1 MRILLL
7 EDNADL
13 VEAITSRLKSK
24 DFVVD
29 ITSKIQVAE
38 SALAVGSFDLALFD
52 LSLPDGNSLALLQK
66 LRRQG
71 KTIPAI
77 IITARDQIS
86 DRITGLEA
94 GADDYLFKPF
104 DLDEMI
110 ARIHTIMRRYEGNPN
125 PVIKFGNIEID
136 QSGHQVLV
144 NNVEVE
150 LTELRSNGEIITQN
164 DYDAIPP
171 AVLKKLT
178 GRFVRATQLDTGSG
192 IGLSIVEAILMQ
204 SNATLALR
212 SPCFENG
219 RGFEARAHFKQA
231 NQ

>member
-13 VEAITSRLKSK
+13 ADAITSRLKSK

-29 ITSKIQVAE
+29 IASNIQAAE

-71 KTIPAI
+71 KTIPVI

-94 GADDYLFKPF
+94 GADDYLVKPF

-125 PVIKFGNIEID
+125 PVIKFGNIQID
-136 QSGHQVLV
+136 QSGHRVFV
-144 NNVEVE
+144 SNVEVE
-150 LTELRSNGEIITQN
+150 LTAKEWAVVQKLSSQPGHIFSKEQMEATLYNFDSEVGSNTLEVYVSRIR
-164 DYDAIPP
+164 
-171 AVLKKLT
+171 KKLGKDHIET
-178 GRFVRATQLDTGSG
+178 VRGLGYRFKKGD
-192 IGLSIVEAILMQ
+192 
-204 SNATLALR
+204 N
-212 SPCFENG
+212 
-219 RGFEARAHFKQA
+219 
-231 NQ
+231 

>member
-13 VEAITSRLKSK
+13 ADAITSRLKSK

-29 ITSKIQVAE
+29 IASNIQAAE

-71 KTIPAI
+71 KTIPVI

-94 GADDYLFKPF
+94 GADDYLVKPF

-125 PVIKFGNIEID
+125 PVIKFGNIQID
-136 QSGHQVLV
+136 QSGHRVFV
-144 NNVEVE
+144 SNVEVE
-150 LTELRSNGEIITQN
+150 LTAKKWAVVQKLSSQPGHIFSKEQMEATLYNFDSEVGSNTLEVYVSRIRKKLGKDHIETVRGLGYRFKNGEN
-164 DYDAIPP
+164 
-171 AVLKKLT
+171 
-178 GRFVRATQLDTGSG
+178 
-192 IGLSIVEAILMQ
+192 
-204 SNATLALR
+204 
-212 SPCFENG
+212 
-219 RGFEARAHFKQA
+219 
-231 NQ
+231 

>member
-1 MRILLL
+1 VRILLL

-13 VEAITSRLKSK
+13 ADAITSRLKSK

-29 ITSKIQVAE
+29 ITSNIQAAE

-52 LSLPDGNSLALLQK
+52 LSLPDGSSLALLQK

-71 KTIPAI
+71 KTIPVI

-94 GADDYLFKPF
+94 GADDYLVKPF

-125 PVIKFGNIEID
+125 PVIKFGNIQID
-136 QSGHQVLV
+136 QSGHRVFV
-144 NNVEVE
+144 SNVEVE
-150 LTELRSNGEIITQN
+150 LTAKEWAVVQKLSSQPGHIFSKEQMEATLYNFESDVGSNTLEVYVSRIR
-164 DYDAIPP
+164 
-171 AVLKKLT
+171 KKLGKDHIET
-178 GRFVRATQLDTGSG
+178 VRGLGYRFKKG
-192 IGLSIVEAILMQ
+192 
-204 SNATLALR
+204 
-212 SPCFENG
+212 EN
-219 RGFEARAHFKQA
+219 
-231 NQ
+231 

>member
-13 VEAITSRLKSK
+13 ADAITSRLKSK

-29 ITSKIQVAE
+29 IASNIQAAE

-71 KTIPAI
+71 KTIPVI

-94 GADDYLFKPF
+94 GADDYLVKPF

-125 PVIKFGNIEID
+125 PVIKFGNIQID
-136 QSGHQVLV
+136 QSGHRVFV
-144 NNVEVE
+144 SNVEVE
-150 LTELRSNGEIITQN
+150 LTAKEWAVVQKLSSQPGHIFSKEQMEATLYNFDSEVGSNTLEVYVSRIRKKLGKDHIETVRGLGYRFKNGEN
-164 DYDAIPP
+164 
-171 AVLKKLT
+171 
-178 GRFVRATQLDTGSG
+178 
-192 IGLSIVEAILMQ
+192 
-204 SNATLALR
+204 
-212 SPCFENG
+212 
-219 RGFEARAHFKQA
+219 
-231 NQ
+231 

>member
-13 VEAITSRLKSK
+13 ADAITSRLKSK

-29 ITSKIQVAE
+29 ITSNIQAAE

-52 LSLPDGNSLALLQK
+52 LSLPDGSSLALLQK

-71 KTIPAI
+71 KTIPV

-94 GADDYLFKPF
+94 GADDYLVKPF

-125 PVIKFGNIEID
+125 PVIKFGNIQID
-136 QSGHQVLV
+136 QSDHRVFV
-144 NNVEVE
+144 SNVEVE
-150 LTELRSNGEIITQN
+150 LTAKEWAVVQKLSSQPGHIFSKEQMEATLYNFDSEVGSNTLEVYVSRIRKKLGKDHIETVRGLGYRFKNGEN
-164 DYDAIPP
+164 
-171 AVLKKLT
+171 
-178 GRFVRATQLDTGSG
+178 
-192 IGLSIVEAILMQ
+192 
-204 SNATLALR
+204 
-212 SPCFENG
+212 
-219 RGFEARAHFKQA
+219 
-231 NQ
+231 

>member
-13 VEAITSRLKSK
+13 ADAITSRLKSK

-29 ITSKIQVAE
+29 IASNIQAAE

-52 LSLPDGNSLALLQK
+52 LSLPDGSSLALLQK

-71 KTIPAI
+71 KTIPV

-94 GADDYLFKPF
+94 GADDYLVKPF

-110 ARIHTIMRRYEGNPN
+110 AQIHTIMRRYEGNPN
-125 PVIKFGNIEID
+125 PVIKFGNIQID
-136 QSGHQVLV
+136 QSGHRVFV
-144 NNVEVE
+144 SNVEVE
-150 LTELRSNGEIITQN
+150 LTAKEWAVVQKLSSQPGHIFSKEQMEATLYNFDSEVGSNTLEVYVSRIR
-164 DYDAIPP
+164 
-171 AVLKKLT
+171 KKLGKDHIET
-178 GRFVRATQLDTGSG
+178 VRGLGYRFKKG
-192 IGLSIVEAILMQ
+192 
-204 SNATLALR
+204 
-212 SPCFENG
+212 EN
-219 RGFEARAHFKQA
+219 
-231 NQ
+231 

>member
-13 VEAITSRLKSK
+13 ADAITSRLKSK

-29 ITSKIQVAE
+29 IASNIQAAE

-52 LSLPDGNSLALLQK
+52 LSLPDGSSLALLQK

-71 KTIPAI
+71 KTIPVI

-94 GADDYLFKPF
+94 GADDYLVKPF

-125 PVIKFGNIEID
+125 PVIKFGNIQID
-136 QSGHQVLV
+136 QSGHRVFV
-144 NNVEVE
+144 SNVEVE
-150 LTELRSNGEIITQN
+150 LTAKEWAVVQKLSSQPGHIFSKEQMEATLYNFESDVGSNTLEVYVSRIR
-164 DYDAIPP
+164 
-171 AVLKKLT
+171 KKLGKDHIET
-178 GRFVRATQLDTGSG
+178 VRGLGYRFKKG
-192 IGLSIVEAILMQ
+192 
-204 SNATLALR
+204 
-212 SPCFENG
+212 EN
-219 RGFEARAHFKQA
+219 
-231 NQ
+231 

>member
-13 VEAITSRLKSK
+13 ADAITSRLKSK

-29 ITSKIQVAE
+29 ITSNIQAAE

-52 LSLPDGNSLALLQK
+52 LSLPDGSSLASLQK

-71 KTIPAI
+71 KTIPV

-94 GADDYLFKPF
+94 GADDYLVKPF

-125 PVIKFGNIEID
+125 PVIKFGNIQID
-136 QSGHQVLV
+136 QSGHRVFV
-144 NNVEVE
+144 SNVEVE
-150 LTELRSNGEIITQN
+150 LTAKEWAVVQKLSSQPGHIFSKEQMEATLYNFDSEVGSNTLEVYVSRIRKKLGKDHIETVRGLGYRFKNGEN
-164 DYDAIPP
+164 
-171 AVLKKLT
+171 
-178 GRFVRATQLDTGSG
+178 
-192 IGLSIVEAILMQ
+192 
-204 SNATLALR
+204 
-212 SPCFENG
+212 
-219 RGFEARAHFKQA
+219 
-231 NQ
+231 

>member
-13 VEAITSRLKSK
+13 ADAITSRLKSK

-29 ITSKIQVAE
+29 ITSNIQAAE

-71 KTIPAI
+71 KTIPVI

-94 GADDYLFKPF
+94 GADDYLVKPF

-125 PVIKFGNIEID
+125 PVIKFSNIQID
-136 QSGHQVLV
+136 QSGHRVFV
-144 NNVEVE
+144 SNVEVE
-150 LTELRSNGEIITQN
+150 LTAKEWAVVQKLSSQQGHIFSKEQMEATLYNFDSEVGSNTLEVYVSRIR
-164 DYDAIPP
+164 
-171 AVLKKLT
+171 KKLGKDHIET
-178 GRFVRATQLDTGSG
+178 VRGLGYRFKKG
-192 IGLSIVEAILMQ
+192 
-204 SNATLALR
+204 
-212 SPCFENG
+212 EN
-219 RGFEARAHFKQA
+219 
-231 NQ
+231 

>member
-13 VEAITSRLKSK
+13 ADAITSRLKSK

-29 ITSKIQVAE
+29 ITSNIQAAE

-52 LSLPDGNSLALLQK
+52 LSLPDGSSLALLQK

-71 KTIPAI
+71 KTIPVI

-94 GADDYLFKPF
+94 GADDYLVKPF

-125 PVIKFGNIEID
+125 PVIKFGNIQID
-136 QSGHQVLV
+136 QSGHRVFV
-144 NNVEVE
+144 SNVEVE
-150 LTELRSNGEIITQN
+150 LTAKEWAVVQKLSSQPGHIFSKEQMEATLYNFESDVGSNTLEVYVSRIR
-164 DYDAIPP
+164 
-171 AVLKKLT
+171 KKLGEDHIET
-178 GRFVRATQLDTGSG
+178 VRGLGYRFKKG
-192 IGLSIVEAILMQ
+192 
-204 SNATLALR
+204 
-212 SPCFENG
+212 EN
-219 RGFEARAHFKQA
+219 
-231 NQ
+231 

>member
-13 VEAITSRLKSK
+13 ADAITSCLKSK

-29 ITSKIQVAE
+29 ITSNIQAAE

-71 KTIPAI
+71 KTIPVI

-94 GADDYLFKPF
+94 GADDYLVKPF

-125 PVIKFGNIEID
+125 PVIKFGNIQID
-136 QSGHQVLV
+136 QSGHRVFV
-144 NNVEVE
+144 SNVEVE
-150 LTELRSNGEIITQN
+150 LTAKEWAVVQKLSSQPGHIFSKEQMEATLYNFDSEVGSNTLEVYVSRIR
-164 DYDAIPP
+164 
-171 AVLKKLT
+171 KKLGKDHIET
-178 GRFVRATQLDTGSG
+178 VRGLGYRFKKG
-192 IGLSIVEAILMQ
+192 
-204 SNATLALR
+204 
-212 SPCFENG
+212 EN
-219 RGFEARAHFKQA
+219 
-231 NQ
+231 

>member
-13 VEAITSRLKSK
+13 ADAITSRLKSK

-29 ITSKIQVAE
+29 IASNIQAAE

-71 KTIPAI
+71 KTIPVI

-94 GADDYLFKPF
+94 GADDYLVKPF

-125 PVIKFGNIEID
+125 PVIKFGNIQID
-136 QSGHQVLV
+136 QSDHRVFV
-144 NNVEVE
+144 SNVEVE
-150 LTELRSNGEIITQN
+150 LTAKEWAVVQKLSSQPGHIFSKEQMEATLYNFDSEVGSNTLEVYVSRIRKKLGKDHIETVRGLGYRFKNGEN
-164 DYDAIPP
+164 
-171 AVLKKLT
+171 
-178 GRFVRATQLDTGSG
+178 
-192 IGLSIVEAILMQ
+192 
-204 SNATLALR
+204 
-212 SPCFENG
+212 
-219 RGFEARAHFKQA
+219 
-231 NQ
+231 

>member
-1 MRILLL
+1 VRILLL

-13 VEAITSRLKSK
+13 ADAITSRLKSK

-29 ITSKIQVAE
+29 IASNIQAAE

-71 KTIPAI
+71 KTIPVI

-94 GADDYLFKPF
+94 GADDYLVKPF

-125 PVIKFGNIEID
+125 PVIKFGNIQID
-136 QSGHQVLV
+136 QSGHRVFV
-144 NNVEVE
+144 SNVEVE
-150 LTELRSNGEIITQN
+150 LTAKEWAVVQKLSSQPGHIFSKEQMEATLYNFDSEVGSNTLEVYVSRIR
-164 DYDAIPP
+164 
-171 AVLKKLT
+171 KKLGKDHIET
-178 GRFVRATQLDTGSG
+178 VRGLGYRFKKG
-192 IGLSIVEAILMQ
+192 
-204 SNATLALR
+204 
-212 SPCFENG
+212 EN
-219 RGFEARAHFKQA
+219 
-231 NQ
+231 

>member
-13 VEAITSRLKSK
+13 ADAITSRLKSK

-29 ITSKIQVAE
+29 ITSNIQAAE

-71 KTIPAI
+71 KTIPVI

-94 GADDYLFKPF
+94 GADDYLVKPF

-125 PVIKFGNIEID
+125 PVIKFGNIQID
-136 QSGHQVLV
+136 QSGHRVFV
-144 NNVEVE
+144 SNVEVE
-150 LTELRSNGEIITQN
+150 LTAKEWAVVQKLSSQPGHIFSKEQMEATLYNFDSEVGSNTLEVYVSRIRKKLGKDHIETVRGLGYRFKNGEN
-164 DYDAIPP
+164 
-171 AVLKKLT
+171 
-178 GRFVRATQLDTGSG
+178 
-192 IGLSIVEAILMQ
+192 
-204 SNATLALR
+204 
-212 SPCFENG
+212 
-219 RGFEARAHFKQA
+219 
-231 NQ
+231 